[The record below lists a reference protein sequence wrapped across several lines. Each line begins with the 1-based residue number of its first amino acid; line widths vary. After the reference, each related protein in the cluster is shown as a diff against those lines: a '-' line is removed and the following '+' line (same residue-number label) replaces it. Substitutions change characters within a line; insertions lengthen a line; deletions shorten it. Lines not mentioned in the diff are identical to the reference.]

1 MGIRERGELMEIKK
15 YEEINGYAMDMFKE
29 IGSIGTGNAATALS
43 STLSEKISMSLPEV
57 NILDYNQAVSY
68 LGGPEKIIAAVLV
81 HMSGGFSGI
90 MLYLLDLNF
99 INFVFERLNLQKIE
113 SYEDID
119 EIRKSA
125 ISEVSN
131 IIISSYANA
140 ISHLS
145 GIAISLS
152 VPAMAIN
159 MLGGI
164 MSVPMIEYGY
174 TTDKIMMIG
183 GKFVYS
189 EEEMTSNLLMLPDI
203 DSLNF
208 LLKKLGV
215 FNE

>member
-1 MGIRERGELMEIKK
+1 MEINS
-15 YEEINGYAMDMFKE
+15 YEEINSYAMDMFKE

-43 STLSEKISMSLPEV
+43 GTLSEKISMSLPEV
-57 NILDYNQAVSY
+57 NIMDYDQAIDF
-68 LGGPEKIIAAVLV
+68 LGGPEKIISAVMV

-99 INFVFERLNLQKIE
+99 MNFVFERLHLQKIE
-113 SYEDID
+113 NYEEID
-119 EIRKSA
+119 EMGSSA

-140 ISHLS
+140 ISLLS
-145 GIAISLS
+145 GIPISLS
-152 VPAMAIN
+152 VPAMSIN

-174 TTDKIMMIG
+174 TTDRIMMIG
-183 GKFVYS
+183 GKFIYS
-189 EEEMTSNLLMLPDI
+189 NEEMTSNLLMLPDI
-203 DSLNF
+203 KSLNF

>member
-1 MGIRERGELMEIKK
+1 MEINS
-15 YEEINGYAMDMFKE
+15 YEEINSYAMDMFKE

-43 STLSEKISMSLPEV
+43 GTLSDKISMSLPEV
-57 NILDYNQAVSY
+57 NIMGYNQAISF

-81 HMSGGFSGI
+81 HMTGEFSGI

-99 INFVFERLNLQKIE
+99 MNFVFERLNLQKIDN
-113 SYEDID
+113 YEDID
-119 EIRKSA
+119 EIRSSA

-145 GIAISLS
+145 GIAINLS

-174 TTDKIMMIG
+174 VTDKIMMIG
-183 GKFVYS
+183 GKFASS
-189 EEEMTSNLLMLPDI
+189 EENMTSNLLMLPDI
-203 DSLNF
+203 KSLNF

>member
-1 MGIRERGELMEIKK
+1 MKINK

-43 STLSEKISMSLPEV
+43 TTLSEKISMSLPEV
-57 NILDYNQAVSY
+57 NILEYNQAVNF
-68 LGGPEKIIAAVLV
+68 LGGPEKIIAAVMV
-81 HMSGGFSGI
+81 HMSGEFSGI
-90 MLYLLDLNF
+90 MLYLLDLDF

-113 SYEDID
+113 SYDEID
-119 EIRKSA
+119 EIRRSA

-131 IIISSYANA
+131 IIISSYASA

-145 GIAISLS
+145 GISINLS
-152 VPAMAIN
+152 VPAMTIN

-174 TTDKIMMIG
+174 ITDKIMMIG

-189 EEEMTSNLLMLPDI
+189 KKEMTSNLIMLPDI
-203 DSLNF
+203 KSLNF

>member
-1 MGIRERGELMEIKK
+1 MEINS
-15 YEEINGYAMDMFKE
+15 YEEINSYAMDMFKE

-43 STLSEKISMSLPEV
+43 GTLSEKISMSLPEV
-57 NILDYNQAVSY
+57 NIMGYNQAIDF
-68 LGGPEKIIAAVLV
+68 LGGPEKIISAVMV

-99 INFVFERLNLQKIE
+99 MNFVFERLNLQKIDN
-113 SYEDID
+113 YEDID
-119 EIRKSA
+119 EIRSSA

-140 ISHLS
+140 ISLLS
-145 GIAISLS
+145 GIPISLS
-152 VPAMAIN
+152 VPAMSIN

-174 TTDKIMMIG
+174 TTDTIMMIG

-189 EEEMTSNLLMLPDI
+189 NEEMTSNLIMLPDI
-203 DSLNF
+203 KSLNF

>member
-1 MGIRERGELMEIKK
+1 MEIKR
-15 YEEINGYAMDMFKE
+15 YEEINSFAMDMFKE

-43 STLSEKISMSLPEV
+43 GTLSEKISMSLPEV
-57 NILDYNQAVSY
+57 NILEYNQAVSF

-81 HMSGGFSGI
+81 HMSGEFSGI
-90 MLYLLDLNF
+90 MLYLLDLKF
-99 INFVFERLNLQKIE
+99 INFVFERLNLQKIDNFDE
-113 SYEDID
+113 ID

-145 GIAISLS
+145 GISINLS

-174 TTDKIMMIG
+174 ITDRIMMIG

-189 EEEMTSNLLMLPDI
+189 NEEMTSNLLMLPDI
-203 DSLNF
+203 KSLNF

>member
-1 MGIRERGELMEIKK
+1 M
-15 YEEINGYAMDMFKE
+15 
-29 IGSIGTGNAATALS
+29 T
-43 STLSEKISMSLPEV
+43 
-57 NILDYNQAVSY
+57 
-68 LGGPEKIIAAVLV
+68 
-81 HMSGGFSGI
+81 GGFSGI

-99 INFVFERLNLQKIE
+99 MNFVFERLNLQKIND
-113 SYEDID
+113 YEEID
-119 EIRKSA
+119 EIRSSA

-145 GIAISLS
+145 GIPINLS

-183 GKFVYS
+183 GKFICS
-189 EEEMTSNLLMLPDI
+189 NEKMSSNLLMLPDI
-203 DSLNF
+203 KSLNF

-215 FNE
+215 YNE